1 MHDAYTAVIFIVKAT
16 AAKEQ
21 EALQLAVDEAQA
33 TNQQMQTEIVKH
45 VKMSASRSVSISS
58 SLGMCRSHA
67 QHHAL
72 WVCGSCSSCNG
83 CCCRR
88 LTCNSPHHLHV
99 PPRELL
105 WRSKLPPFLQLR
117 SKVHPA
123 LHCAKECPALLLG
136 QLMCACV
143 QETS

>member
-1 MHDAYTAVIFIVKAT
+1 MLESQVCNPAAVAT
-16 AAKEQ
+16 LMLIGCSQGSCESGNVAATG
-21 EALQLAVDEAQA
+21 A
-33 TNQQMQTEIVKH
+33 KH